1 MICTLTA
8 RRLKPGSYDD
18 FRAAWV
24 GSDEEQP
31 EIAGKWN
38 PVYMTRDVNDENV
51 VVAFGFFN
59 GSLDELRK
67 AQRDFGYDDAVD
79 RMSEHVEE
87 VLLDGAYEV
96 VEERR
101 D

>member
-8 RRLKPGSYDD
+8 RWLKPGAYDE

-24 GSDEEQP
+24 GDEEERP
-31 EIAGKWN
+31 EIASRWN

-59 GSLDELRK
+59 DSLDGLRQ
-67 AQRDFGYDDAVD
+67 AQREYATT
-79 RMSEHVEE
+79 
-87 VLLDGAYEV
+87 
-96 VEERR
+96 RR
-101 D
+101 

>member
-18 FRAAWV
+18 FHAAWV
-24 GSDEEQP
+24 GSDEERP
-31 EIAGKWN
+31 EIASKWN

-51 VVAFGFFN
+51 VIAFGFFN
-59 GSLDELRK
+59 GSLEELRQ
-67 AQRDFGYDDAVD
+67 AQEEFGYDAAVD
-79 RMSEHVEE
+79 RMSAHVDE

-96 VEERR
+96 IEEQRS
-101 D
+101 